1 MLVRAVLIQRVG
13 VLDGA
18 PAVLFGVTVIVP
30 VAVFVPPVQPPV
42 IVTVYVNVPDSVGVP
57 LIVTVFELHESV
69 TPAGKPVTVAPVAV
83 VVVYVMFVIA
93 VLMHR
98 VCALVPA
105 AELKDIV
112 LFGVTVIV
120 PVAVFVPPVQPPV
133 IVTVY
138 VNVPE
143 TVGVP
148 LIVTVFELHEPVTP
162 AGKPVTFAP
171 VAVVVVY
178 VMFVIAVLMHRVC
191 ALVPAAELKD
201 IVLFGVT
208 VIVPVAFTVPQ
219 PPVNGIE

>member
-1 MLVRAVLIQRVG
+1 MPLIVIVFEDHAAVTPAGKPVAVPIPVAPVVAIVMLVRAVLIQRVG

-18 PAVLFGVTVIVP
+18 PA
-30 VAVFVPPVQPPV
+30 
-42 IVTVYVNVPDSVGVP
+42 
-57 LIVTVFELHESV
+57 
-69 TPAGKPVTVAPVAV
+69 
-83 VVVYVMFVIA
+83 
-93 VLMHR
+93 
-98 VCALVPA
+98 
-105 AELKDIV
+105 V

-162 AGKPVTFAP
+162 AGKPVTVAP